1 MARLQTAPDGTFVIR
16 NVAAGS
22 YALHGFGRQVGNQ
35 ATLSAAAFG
44 ALQITVEGDMPNL
57 ALKIAPGVTM
67 RGRIVLEGSATPP
80 VPARVRVAPRPINFA
95 TGPMGGGPA
104 ESVTS
109 EDWTFETKNLV
120 GTRVIAANVGAPG
133 WMLKR
138 VTRDGKD
145 ITDQPIDFGQGDVNG
160 IEITLTSNVASVSGT
175 VTEAN
180 RPVSE
185 CVVLLFAED
194 ATKWTFPSRHMTAAR
209 PDAKGAFTASG
220 LPAGNY
226 LAVAIPLV
234 QGEEWQN
241 PLTLEQY
248 RGLATSV
255 TLFEGGKASVALRL
269 IRR

>member
-1 MARLQTAPDGTFVIR
+1 
-16 NVAAGS
+16 
-22 YALHGFGRQVGNQ
+22 
-35 ATLSAAAFG
+35 
-44 ALQITVEGDMPNL
+44 
-57 ALKIAPGVTM
+57 
-67 RGRIVLEGSATPP
+67 
-80 VPARVRVAPRPINFA
+80 
-95 TGPMGGGPA
+95 MGGGPA

-109 EDWTFETKNLV
+109 EDCTFETKNLV
-120 GTRVIAANVGAPG
+120 GTRVSAANVGAPG

-138 VTRDGKD
+138 ATRDGKD

-194 ATKWTFPSRHMTAAR
+194 ATKWTFPSRHMTVAR

-255 TLFEGGKASVALRL
+255 TLFEGGKASVTLRL